1 MSLEERL
8 IKLSREMPDDMLA
21 EKIDF
26 AEYIKYK
33 NDKGQ
38 RDIVDKFIKENDI
51 ALKELGKWKTMNLRT
66 GRKEYI
72 IDEY

>member
-51 ALKELGKWKTMNLRT
+51 ALKELGK
-66 GRKEYI
+66 
-72 IDEY
+72 